1 MAQRIDRSWFAA
13 QLRARKTT
21 QRALANHLGMDASA
35 VSLLLNGRRRLQLP
49 QAQEIADFL
58 GVEVAEVLAHAGVR
72 IQPRPGAAPAAT
84 QVRMVGVVDARMI
97 VRLDKASV
105 SVDGHPALPP
115 DVVAVRAQTAG
126 SALDFMD
133 GWVLFFQP
141 GRAVAA
147 ELAAGRLAIVE
158 NSAGQRHLGTLRRGY
173 ADGAHNLLLPGG
185 GLLEDMRV
193 ASASP
198 VLWIR
203 P

>member
-1 MAQRIDRSWFAA
+1 MKTNVDKDWFTA

-21 QRALANHLGMDASA
+21 QRALAQHMGIDASA
-35 VSLLLNGRRRLQLP
+35 VSLLLDGRRRLQLP
-49 QAQEIADFL
+49 QAQEMADFL
-58 GVEVAEVLAHAGVR
+58 GVDVAEVLAHAGVR
-72 IQPRPGAAPAAT
+72 IAARPGSAPQPT
-84 QVRMVGVVDARMI
+84 RVRMVGSVDARMI
-97 VRLDKASV
+97 VRLDKGSV
-105 SVDGHPALPP
+105 SVEGHPALPV

-141 GRAVAA
+141 SRAVAA
-147 ELAAGRLAIVE
+147 ELVAGRLAIVE
-158 NSAGQRHLGTLRRGY
+158 DSAGTRHIGTLRRGY

-193 ASASP
+193 ASAAP